1 MPKTYYSPD
10 GNPEVW
16 NEGTQPDGYLTEEEW
31 QELHPYVPP
40 VPTKEEKLAALDAD
54 YMAQKS
60 ELVEQYTD
68 AQIHSDTDTM
78 SAIVDEMAELDEWYD
93 EEYTKIINETEAE

>member
-1 MPKTYYSPD
+1 MATYYNPN

-16 NEGTQPDGYLTEEEW
+16 DEKPNGYFTPEEW
-31 QELHPYVPP
+31 AAMHPAPE
-40 VPTKEEKLAALDAD
+40 PTKKEKLDALDSD

-68 AQIHSDTDTM
+68 AQIHSDGETM
-78 SAIVDEMAELDEWYD
+78 AAIVDEMTALDEWYD
-93 EEYTKIINETEAE
+93 TEYQKIIDEEGE

>member
-1 MPKTYYSPD
+1 MAQTYYSPD

-16 NEGTQPDGYLTEEEW
+16 DTKPDGYFTPEEW
-31 QELHPYVPP
+31 AELHPPVPY

-68 AQIHSDTDTM
+68 AQIHGDSDTM
-78 SAIVDEMAELDEWYD
+78 AAIVNEMTALDEWYD
-93 EEYTKIINETEAE
+93 DEYQKIINEEGE